1 MRKHEGISDQRP
13 NSGTGVLQMDAE
25 SAFETFGLVWTDPPP
40 LFEMR
45 SPYALNAVQS
55 LDALMDIAEAGEEDA
70 EAVIDVL
77 AAFAYPVERPLSL
90 HLLGALKP
98 RAWAHVALCLDM
110 LRLTQGVSPRDFRD
124 GGQRIKAILDRA
136 ERNEA

>member
-1 MRKHEGISDQRP
+1 MRQHKGSSGQRAR
-13 NSGTGVLQMDAE
+13 SGDDVLQMDAE
-25 SAFETFGLVWTDPPP
+25 TAFETFGLVWTDPPP

-77 AAFAYPVERPLSL
+77 AAFADPVERPLSF

-124 GGQRIKAILDRA
+124 GGQRLKAILDRA
-136 ERNEA
+136 GRDES

>member
-1 MRKHEGISDQRP
+1 MNQTPRYSGPQRE
-13 NSGTGVLQMDAE
+13 SAHGAFQIDAE
-25 SAFETFGLVWTDPPP
+25 TAFETFGLVWTDPPP

-45 SPYALNAVQS
+45 NPHAMNAVQS

-70 EAVIDVL
+70 EVVIDVL
-77 AAFAYPVERPLSL
+77 AAFADPVERPLAL

-110 LRLTQGVSPRDFRD
+110 LRLTQGVRPQDFRD
-124 GGQRIKAILDRA
+124 GGQRLKAILDSA
-136 ERNEA
+136 ERDES